1 MPLSIEDHIAILRR
15 LQSALRQVDPEL
27 QSLVVEHVESSDD
40 PRRHLLDYLSVLA
53 RLMSERSSGAH
64 GMILNTINRSMRTE
78 TGGPVRGIRLELSP
92 IEREDLQREHV
103 DLAALPDRT
112 QIVERLKALH
122 DDILRED
129 GDLEDKR

>member
-1 MPLSIEDHIAILRR
+1 
-15 LQSALRQVDPEL
+15 
-27 QSLVVEHVESSDD
+27 
-40 PRRHLLDYLSVLA
+40 
-53 RLMSERSSGAH
+53 
-64 GMILNTINRSMRTE
+64 MILNTINRSMRTE